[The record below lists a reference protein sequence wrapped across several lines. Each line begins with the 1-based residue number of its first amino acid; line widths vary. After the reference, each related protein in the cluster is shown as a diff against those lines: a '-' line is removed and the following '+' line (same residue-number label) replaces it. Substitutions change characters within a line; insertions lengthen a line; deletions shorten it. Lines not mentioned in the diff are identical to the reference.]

1 MVVRAPRDRV
11 ALSCFA
17 QRWHHGFVIIS
28 ESGSETSQTSKPAV
42 EPVARVS
49 TSRDVLVVDDSEAN
63 LLAIEAALQPLGRR
77 LVFARSGEE
86 ALARLLE
93 QDFIL
98 IVLDVSM
105 PTIDGFE
112 AARLIRARPRSSRT
126 PIIFLT
132 GLDWNHEIALQGYR
146 LGAVDFLI
154 KPIHEEIL
162 LAKASVFIAL
172 EERTLEAQHRS
183 EDLRIA
189 HARELERELT
199 IQRQQFEVELA
210 SASMKE
216 LEQANRRKD
225 TFLAILGHELRNPL
239 QPLRSALELIDHRPD
254 EPVRAPMRTI
264 MRGRLARIERLVD
277 DLLDVA
283 RLNADKLELDRELVP
298 LAEIVDEAVVDLRGV
313 ADEGKYRLAIAVDP
327 SARVLGDRVRLIQ
340 IVTNLLNN
348 AFKYT
353 EPGGAIDV
361 RVEVADGHAIVRV
374 TDTGKGIDG
383 PMLERIFEMFVQDRA
398 RTSGYGGLGLGL
410 GLAKRLVELHG
421 GTVHAESAGLG
432 RGSTFEVRLPA
443 AAGVAEVPRGDS
455 PTPGPAPSHLRVVV
469 VEDQDDARQLLAEIL
484 EQHGHLVRT
493 YADGRAAIKGILDDP
508 PDFALIDIGL
518 PEIDGYEVAR
528 VVRRELRDRPTT
540 LIAMTG
546 YGQADDRSEALAA
559 GFNDHIVKPASYS
572 KIETTL
578 RV

>member
-1 MVVRAPRDRV
+1 M
-11 ALSCFA
+11 
-17 QRWHHGFVIIS
+17 IIS
-28 ESGSETSQTSKPAV
+28 ESGSETSEIV
-42 EPVARVS
+42 DEPGTVANAG
-49 TSRDVLVVDDSEAN
+49 RDVLVVDDSEAN
-63 LLAIEAALQPLGRR
+63 LLAIDAALQPLGRR
-77 LVFARSGEE
+77 LVFARSGEA

-105 PTIDGFE
+105 PTMDGFE

-132 GLDWNHEIALQGYR
+132 GLDWSHEVALEGYR
-146 LGAVDFLI
+146 LGAVDFLT

-162 LAKASVFIAL
+162 RAKASVFIAL
-172 EERTLEAQHRS
+172 EERTLEAHHRS
-183 EDLRIA
+183 EELRIA

-239 QPLRSALELIDHRPD
+239 QPLRSALDLIDHRPD
-254 EPVRAPMRTI
+254 EPIQAPVRTI

-283 RLNADKLELDRELVP
+283 RLNADKLELDREVVS
-298 LAEIVDEAVVDLRGV
+298 LAEVVDEALADLRGT
-313 ADEGKYRLAIAVDP
+313 ADEGKYRLAIAADP

-348 AFKYT
+348 ALKYT

-361 RVEVADGHAIVRV
+361 RVSVVDDDAIVRV

-398 RTSGYGGLGLGL
+398 RTTGYGGLGLGL

-421 GTVHAESAGLG
+421 GTVHAESRGLG
-432 RGSTFEVRLPA
+432 QGSTFEVRLPRA
-443 AAGVAEVPRGDS
+443 VPAGGAEVTRGEA
-455 PTPGPAPSHLRVVV
+455 PTPIRAPSCLRAVI

-528 VVRRELRDRPTT
+528 VVRRELRDRSTT

-546 YGQADDRSEALAA
+546 YGQAADRSEALAA